1 MISLIIFIVSLLLI
15 GSGISDVL
23 DGYSSMGSI
32 KLIFGVVLFI
42 AFVIL
47 MVKHDKKSNKHDSE
61 KINAEN
67 LMKNEDF
74 ENVKTETKV
83 IKNSFTTTKTYVNG
97 KEVSNDS
104 EEMDE
109 EIENILNNVNETIA
123 NAFGKTTKKEQTFI
137 ECEYCG
143 TENNEN
149 AKFCSSCG
157 ASLKRKK

>member
-1 MISLIIFIVSLLLI
+1 MISLIIFFVSLLLI
-15 GSGISDVL
+15 GSGVSDVF
-23 DGYSSMGSI
+23 DGYSSTGSI
-32 KLIFGVVLFI
+32 KLIFGVILFI
-42 AFVIL
+42 TFVIL
-47 MVKHDKKSNKHDSE
+47 MVKHDKKSNKQGSE
-61 KINAEN
+61 KINTEN

-123 NAFGKTTKKEQTFI
+123 NAFGKTTKKEQTFV

-143 TENNEN
+143 ASNESN
-149 AKFCSSCG
+149 KRKCSSCG
-157 ASLKRKK
+157 ANLKHKK